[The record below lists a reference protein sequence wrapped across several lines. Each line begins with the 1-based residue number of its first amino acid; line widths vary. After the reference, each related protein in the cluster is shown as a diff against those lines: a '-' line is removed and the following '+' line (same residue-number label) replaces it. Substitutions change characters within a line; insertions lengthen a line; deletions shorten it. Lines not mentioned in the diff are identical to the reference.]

1 MKQIPWKEIREKY
14 ESGRINKES
23 LAKEYGI
30 STRAIRYHIQRENW
44 AVKPYLPGTAEDCV
58 FSTVRQLARQL
69 ERAESGEEVSV
80 GEIKELTSVLKDL
93 VKVKETLA
101 EAEGGAGNVR
111 VEMNEEISAWSK

>member
-1 MKQIPWKEIREKY
+1 MKKIPWKEIREKY
-14 ESGRINKES
+14 EGGRISKDM

-30 STRAIRYHIQRENW
+30 STRAIRYHMQKEGW
-44 AVKPYLPGTAEDCV
+44 EMKPYLPGTAENCV
-58 FSTVRQLARQL
+58 YSTVRQLARQL

-93 VKVKETLA
+93 VKVKESLE
-101 EAEGGAGNVR
+101 EAEGGGGSVR

>member
-14 ESGRINKES
+14 ESGRISKEV
-23 LAKEYGI
+23 LAGEYGI
-30 STRAIRYHIQRENW
+30 SVRAIRYHIQKEDW
-44 AVKPYLPGTAEDCV
+44 VMKPYLQGTAEDCV

-93 VKVKETLA
+93 VKVKESL
-101 EAEGGAGNVR
+101 EESEGGTGSVR

>member
-1 MKQIPWKEIREKY
+1 MKQIAWKEIREKY
-14 ESGRINKES
+14 ESGRIGKER

-30 STRAIRYHIQRENW
+30 STRAIRYHIQKEGW
-44 AVKPYLPGTAEDCV
+44 VVKSYLQGTAEDCV

-93 VKVKETLA
+93 VKVKESL
-101 EAEGGAGNVR
+101 EESEGNGGSVK